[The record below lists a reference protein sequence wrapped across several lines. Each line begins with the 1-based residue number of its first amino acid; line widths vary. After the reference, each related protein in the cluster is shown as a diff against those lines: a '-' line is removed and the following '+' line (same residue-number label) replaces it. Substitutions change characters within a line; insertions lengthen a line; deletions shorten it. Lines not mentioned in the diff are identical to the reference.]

1 MKSVTLEDF
10 RSHLDDYLSQVN
22 REDVVL
28 TREGEPFAVLKG
40 LAQPVDREADLSDE
54 RRKELRETRLWLAA
68 SDRAM
73 KELWD
78 NEEDAVYDEVK

>member
-28 TREGEPFAVLKG
+28 TREGEPFAILKG
-40 LAQPVDREADLSDE
+40 LAQPAEREADLSNE
-54 RRKELRETRLWLAA
+54 RRKELDETRLWLAA
-68 SDRAM
+68 SDRAL

-78 NEEDAVYDEVK
+78 NEEDAVYDQL

>member
-40 LAQPVDREADLSDE
+40 LAQPTDREAGLTED
-54 RRKELRETRLWLAA
+54 RRKELEETRLWLVA
-68 SDRAM
+68 SDRALR
-73 KELWD
+73 ELWD
-78 NEEDAVYDEVK
+78 NEEDAVYDQL

>member
-40 LAQPVDREADLSDE
+40 LLPSATEAAVGLSEDR
-54 RRKELRETRLWLAA
+54 RRELEETRLWLAA
-68 SDRAM
+68 SGRVL

-78 NEEDAVYDEVK
+78 NEEDAVYDQL

>member
-10 RSHLDDYLSQVN
+10 RSHLDDYLSQVS

-40 LAQPVDREADLSDE
+40 LTQPTDREVGLTED
-54 RRKELRETRLWLAA
+54 RRKELEETHLWLAA
-68 SDRAM
+68 SDRALR
-73 KELWD
+73 ELWD
-78 NEEDAVYDEVK
+78 NEEDAVYDQI

>member
-28 TREGEPFAVLKG
+28 TRKGEPFAVLKG
-40 LAQPVDREADLSDE
+40 LAQSADRESELPE
-54 RRKELRETRLWLAA
+54 GRRKELEETRLWLAA
-68 SDRAM
+68 SDRTL

-78 NEEDAVYDEVK
+78 NEEDAVYDQL